1 MSKEITNKMKNKT
14 QFIPI
19 SKEMSE
25 KLMVTNDGS
34 CYPIFINSEKFEKL
48 LVVQSKPVERYWF
61 QNKEVTMDKLIEILS
76 NVAL

>member
-14 QFIPI
+14 QFIPM
-19 SKEMSE
+19 SKEMPE
-25 KLMVTNDGS
+25 KLTLANS
-34 CYPIFINSEKFEKL
+34 FSLYPIFIKSEKFEKL

-61 QNKEVTMDKLIEILS
+61 QNKEVTMDELIEILS